1 MGTGGPA
8 RSGDSFDRRS
18 ASFPSG
24 DRSRPV
30 LPASFQRDV
39 GSKAA
44 GCLVY
49 ALVAPMLAIVVALIV
64 SFPVSYLLTSL
75 GVSEERAKYAFPILL
90 PVVAVVVCA
99 QGVREYRQRAAQSVL
114 IDWEGIVIGRGTKAR
129 TVAFSDVAIVRVV
142 PGPRAMACVLEGR
155 FGKPLR
161 LPADLAPFSVLKGPL
176 DAALIPRLSRKLDE
190 RLRNGESV
198 AVSESRSGAILRIF
212 RGLGV
217 ILLSVI
223 LKGKSAVLSH
233 GVLLVRQGWLGRH
246 GGFVVRRQGL
256 CPGSGDQRD
265 LVPWDEL
272 ERLRHDQVGLVFR
285 SRGGEIFAASPYAE
299 DYCVCAAWLADRP
312 FPGAG

>member
-8 RSGDSFDRRS
+8 RSGDPSERRP
-18 ASFPSG
+18 ASFPSAEG
-24 DRSRPV
+24 SRAV
-30 LPASFQRDV
+30 LPTSFQRDV

-49 ALVAPMLAIVVALIV
+49 ALVAPMLAFVVALIL

-90 PVVAVVVCA
+90 PAIAVGACA
-99 QGVREYRQRAAQSVL
+99 QGAREYRQRAAQSVL
-114 IDWEGIVIGRGTKAR
+114 IDWERIVIGRGTRAR
-129 TVAFSDVAIVRVV
+129 TVAFSDVTRVRVV
-142 PGPRAMACVLEGR
+142 PGRLAMTCVLEGS
-155 FGKPLR
+155 FGKPLP
-161 LPADLAPFSVLKGPL
+161 LPADLAPFSLVREALE
-176 DAALIPRLSRKLDE
+176 AALIPRLSRELDE

-198 AVSESRSGAILRIF
+198 AIRESRPGAILRIV

-217 ILLSVI
+217 VLLSVT

-233 GVLLVRQGWLGRH
+233 GLLLVRHGWLGRR
-246 GGFVVRRQGL
+246 GGFVVRWQGL
-256 CPGSGDQRD
+256 CPRSGDERD

-285 SRGGEIFAASPYAE
+285 SRGGQIFAASPYAA
-299 DYCVCAAWLADRP
+299 DYFVCSAWLA
-312 FPGAG
+312 A